1 LTIATKRMDGWI
13 ISSACV
19 KRRQEKTRL
28 LKYHFLVFSE
38 VDEDILGCLALL
50 SPSVVLSLEDIV
62 DKTGDKMDRQ
72 LVVKFEKPSTRYQPC
87 QFDFPVI

>member
-1 LTIATKRMDGWI
+1 
-13 ISSACV
+13 
-19 KRRQEKTRL
+19 
-28 LKYHFLVFSE
+28 
-38 VDEDILGCLALL
+38 
-50 SPSVVLSLEDIV
+50 VLSLEDIV